1 MWESKIKERER
12 EKFCLLTGI
21 FVYLF
26 ANWKHS
32 AFRANNN
39 HQKKKRARSD

>member
-26 ANWKHS
+26 ANWKH
-32 AFRANNN
+32 
-39 HQKKKRARSD
+39 QLLELIIIIKKKRARSD